1 MKKIFSLVA
10 VAFALVLTGCDD
22 VQISTGASWGVD
34 RISYGHYYGRGWD
47 YRGHMHR
54 RQRYWREH
62 NDHYWGGRPGWH
74 RRHHWNHGGR
84 HHGRPDW
91 AGRHFMNEIVAAA
104 PAAPALTKEDVAV
117 YGAIG
122 RNYGIGPKTSTR
134 VLESLN
140 RAAVGDFGGL
150 ADLGLNKN
158 SLAAAKRN
166 NGRLAAAELDRLSR
180 KLGVNQRKL
189 DSMIQDV
196 LSKR

>member
-1 MKKIFSLVA
+1 MKKVLSLVA

-22 VQISTGASWGVD
+22 VQVSTGASWGVD
-34 RISYGHYYGRGWD
+34 RISYGRYYGRGWD

-54 RQRYWREH
+54 RQRHWRDH
-62 NDHYWGGRPGWH
+62 NDRYWGGRPGWN
-74 RRHHWNHGGR
+74 RRHDWNHGGR
-84 HHGRPDW
+84 RHGRPGW
-91 AGRHFMNEIVAAA
+91 GGRHFMNEIVAAA
-104 PAAPALTKEDVAV
+104 PAAPALTKEDVAA

-150 ADLGLNKN
+150 ADLGLNKS
-158 SLAAAKRN
+158 SLASAKRN
-166 NGRLAAAELDRLSR
+166 DGRLAAGELDRLSR
-180 KLGVNQRKL
+180 KLGVNQQKL
-189 DSMIQDV
+189 DAMIQDV

>member
-22 VQISTGASWGVD
+22 VQVSTGASWGVD
-34 RISYGHYYGRGWD
+34 RISYGGYYGRGWD
-47 YRGHMHR
+47 YRGQMHR
-54 RQRYWREH
+54 RQRHWRDH
-62 NDHYWGGRPGWH
+62 NDRYWGGRPGWN
-74 RRHHWNHGGR
+74 RRNDWNRGPR
-84 HHGRPDW
+84 HGRPGW
-91 AGRHFMNEIVAAA
+91 GGQRFVNEIVAAA
-104 PAAPALTKEDVAV
+104 PAAPALTKQDVAV
-117 YGAIG
+117 YAAIG
-122 RNYGIGPKTSTR
+122 SNYGIGPKNSTR

-150 ADLGLNKN
+150 ADLGLNKD
-158 SLAAAKRN
+158 SLASAKRN

-180 KLGVNQRKL
+180 KLGVNQQKL